1 MALGRKRPG
10 VHRDYARVPAHV
22 EPETTPPPQE
32 MPAVARSRTPTPD
45 EITTSFAAIEAQLST
60 LRDGLVQLWPSRHVH
75 DEITAMRSEFR
86 GYTQSMANAEATARG
101 AWDAVKELMP
111 RLDRMLQSQGAV
123 EQLAGTVAAIDG
135 KLDGI
140 SDRFAAI
147 ETAQE
152 TAAVRFDEHD
162 KRDQE
167 IAASVAS
174 IDTRV
179 GALEQRHLI
188 ADAGDKRELALSRRR
203 RRLLQTLIGA
213 VSTGV
218 GWLAGLLTQ

>member
-1 MALGRKRPG
+1 MAQPRKRRPTG
-10 VHRDYARVPAHV
+10 AVPRVV
-22 EPETTPPPQE
+22 EDDVTPPPHE

-45 EITTSFAAIEAQLST
+45 EISTSFAAIEAQLST

-75 DEITAMRSEFR
+75 DEIQAMRSEFR

-111 RLDRMLQSQGAV
+111 RLDRMLSAQGAV
-123 EQLAGTVAAIDG
+123 EQLADSVAAIDG
-135 KLDGI
+135 KLDTI
-140 SDRFAAI
+140 SERFAAI

-152 TAAVRFDEHD
+152 TAAVRFEEHD

-179 GALEQRHLI
+179 GELEGQRI
-188 ADAGDKRELALSRRR
+188 VKEAGDKRELALVRRR
-203 RRLLQTLIGA
+203 RRVI
-213 VSTGV
+213 
-218 GWLAGLLTQ
+218 AGLWAAVVAAGGAIAGWFSK